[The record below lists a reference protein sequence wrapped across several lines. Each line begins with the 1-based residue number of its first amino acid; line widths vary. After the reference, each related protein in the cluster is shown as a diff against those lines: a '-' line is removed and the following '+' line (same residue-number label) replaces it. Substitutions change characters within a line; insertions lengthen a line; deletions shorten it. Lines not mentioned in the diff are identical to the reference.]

1 MSGYAFVSLL
11 SAVVCFGLGC
21 WVWARKP
28 RAMVNRLCALL
39 CWSAAWWAFTEY
51 GYRQVAHLE
60 EARFWLRL
68 NALWPFTM
76 SLLVHL
82 ALVFAKE
89 SRLLSNKLMHAL
101 LYGPAAALALISG
114 GAGPLGRE
122 PVRMYWGWT
131 HGLADGPW
139 GAIANYAWA
148 VGMALAAEVICV
160 RYYRQVE
167 DDRKRWQTRL
177 IMLGL
182 AIPLVAGLISE
193 ALLPYGLGLRIPE
206 LSVASFLPGAGIVVY
221 AMWKHGLFELTAGS
235 VAESI
240 VSTMSDALLLVDG
253 AGKIGA
259 VNRALREMTAYSES
273 ELVGRNVEDVLVVVA
288 GQELQDVES
297 EIKTKSGDRIPISL
311 AASPMRDDA
320 SRLLGIVYA
329 GRDDTERRRAE
340 EALHRSES
348 QYRMTLDAMADGI
361 HVVDA
366 GFRLIL
372 INNVYRGWVQEMGLE
387 TDVIGKGLFE
397 AFPFLSQEVCEEY
410 RCVLGNGEPLV
421 TKERTEIGG
430 RTVIT
435 EVRKIPVIEREQVIR
450 VVTVVRDITEQERAK
465 EELNQ
470 RGEEMTSLYQMAI
483 DVTSQ
488 LDLEHLLQALIRRMT
503 EVLGGSS
510 GGFYLCR
517 PSRDDLKLV
526 VTYNMEGSLVGTVL
540 KRGEG
545 LSGRV
550 LDSGETTSVEDYR
563 RWDGRADVFEDAG
576 LGAVIALPVMWGERL
591 VGVVNVAREAGA
603 TFNDEDIRLMTL
615 FASHIGG
622 AIETAWLHGEAQRR
636 VREME
641 TLQRTSLQLTCSLE
655 LSAVLDGIAGG
666 ALELVGARDC
676 HIYLYD
682 DADETFRFGTALWN
696 DGRRAAAVSAPRRD
710 GLTAM
715 VARSGQPV
723 VINDALHHPL
733 YAGYDAKKW
742 GVQAIAGFP
751 LKRAEQVLGVFT
763 IAFVE
768 PHVFGDDELRVLGL
782 LADQTAVAI
791 ANARLYEMAHQRL
804 VDWQEA
810 EKQRRELEGQLRQS
824 QKMEA
829 IGLLAGGMAH
839 DFNNLLT
846 VIMGSAE
853 LSLLQVEPD
862 DPVRS
867 DLSVIKKT
875 AERGASLT
883 RQLLAFGRRG
893 ALTPRAVDL
902 NQLIRA
908 FAEVLERLLGETVEL
923 RLDLLPGLGLVMAD
937 ESAVEQVLMNLGM
950 NASDAMSDEGV
961 LTITTQW
968 AIVGDDFCRDHPEA
982 RSGEYARLTVVD
994 TGVGMD
1000 KDTLDRLFEPF
1011 FTTKDVGK
1019 GTGLGLPVVYGI
1031 VKQHGGWIEVES
1043 EVSGG
1048 TRVDAYLPGVEG
1060 A

>member
-1 MSGYAFVSLL
+1 MSGYALVSLL

-21 WVWARKP
+21 WVLARKP
-28 RAMVNRLCALL
+28 RAGVHRLCALL

-51 GYRQVAHLE
+51 GYRQAAHLE

-68 NALWPFTM
+68 GVPWPLTV

-82 ALVFAKE
+82 ALIFAHKFRQLNK
-89 SRLLSNKLMHAL
+89 RLAYAL
-101 LYGPAAALALISG
+101 LYVPATVLAFFGGRTGLAAG
-114 GAGPLGRE
+114 E
-122 PVRMYWGWT
+122 PVRAYWGWT
-131 HGLADGPW
+131 YGLANSAW
-139 GAIANYAWA
+139 GAIVTNAWA
-148 VGMALAAEVICV
+148 AGMVVVAEMVCW
-160 RYYRQVE
+160 RYYLQVV
-167 DDRKRWQTRL
+167 DDRVRRQAKL
-177 IMLGL
+177 IVLGL
-182 AIPLVAGLISE
+182 SITLVAGLISE
-193 ALLPYGLGLRIPE
+193 HVLPYAFGMRIPE
-206 LSVASFLPGAGIVVY
+206 LSVASFLPAAGIITY
-221 AMWKHGLFELTAGS
+221 AIWKHGLFELSAAS
-235 VAESI
+235 AAESI

-253 AGKIGA
+253 TGKIGA

-273 ELVGRNVEDVLVVVA
+273 ELVGRDVEDVLGVAA
-288 GQELQDVES
+288 GQEIQDVETV
-297 EIKTKSGDRIPISL
+297 IKTKAGDRIPISL
-311 AASPMRDDA
+311 SASPMRDDA
-320 SRLLGIVYA
+320 GRLLGIVYA
-329 GRDDTERRRAE
+329 GRDVSERRRAE
-340 EALHRSES
+340 EALEHRSE
-348 QYRMTLDAMADGI
+348 Q
-361 HVVDA
+361 
-366 GFRLIL
+366 
-372 INNVYRGWVQEMGLE
+372 
-387 TDVIGKGLFE
+387 
-397 AFPFLSQEVCEEY
+397 
-410 RCVLGNGEPLV
+410 
-421 TKERTEIGG
+421 
-430 RTVIT
+430 
-435 EVRKIPVIEREQVIR
+435 
-450 VVTVVRDITEQERAK
+450 
-465 EELNQ
+465 
-470 RGEEMTSLYQMAI
+470 MTSLYDMAI

-503 EVLGGSS
+503 DALGGSS

-550 LDSGETTSVEDYR
+550 LESGETTSVEDYR

-622 AIETAWLHGEAQRR
+622 AIETAWLHAEAQRR

-733 YAGYDAKKW
+733 YAGYDAKQW

-791 ANARLYEMAHQRL
+791 ANARLYEMAQQRL

-853 LSLLQVEPD
+853 LSLLQVGPD

-893 ALTPRAVDL
+893 VLIPRAVDL

-968 AIVGDDFCRDHPEA
+968 VIVGDDFCRDHPEA

-1043 EVSGG
+1043 EVGVG
-1048 TRVDAYLPGVEG
+1048 TRVDAYLPGAEG